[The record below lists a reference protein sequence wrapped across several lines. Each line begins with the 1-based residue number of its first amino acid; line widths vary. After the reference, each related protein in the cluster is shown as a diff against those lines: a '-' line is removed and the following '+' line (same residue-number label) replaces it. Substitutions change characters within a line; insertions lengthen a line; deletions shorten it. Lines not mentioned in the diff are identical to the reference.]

1 MADPVYG
8 FNEADA
14 HNLVRL
20 IRNDRA
26 DLTETP
32 FLPVSY
38 TNIYIAELAGPF
50 ALLQLEQSWTVR
62 ATSAG
67 IRDLRNNFIGAVNS
81 NGVPDAGIV
90 IDPLNVFGD
99 DLGQGDRVYCVPYEY
114 NYFLALQAPC
124 GG

>member
-1 MADPVYG
+1 MVEPVYG

-32 FLPVSY
+32 FLQVSY
-38 TNIYIAELAGPF
+38 TNIYIAQLTTGF
-50 ALLQLEQSWTVR
+50 TTRQLEPFWSVSAANAYIFDLKNNILNTVED
-62 ATSAG
+62 T
-67 IRDLRNNFIGAVNS
+67 AV
-81 NGVPDAGIV
+81 V
-90 IDPLNVFGD
+90 IDPLSIFSD
-99 DLGQGDRVYCVPYEY
+99 DLERPDRLYCVPFEA

-124 GG
+124 GS

>member
-1 MADPVYG
+1 MVEPVYG

-38 TNIYIAELAGPF
+38 TNIYIATLTTGF
-50 ALLQLEQSWTVR
+50 TSRQLEESWSVSAASASIADLKNNSISTVE
-62 ATSAG
+62 
-67 IRDLRNNFIGAVNS
+67 
-81 NGVPDAGIV
+81 DAAIV
-90 IDPLNVFGD
+90 IDPLSIFSD
-99 DLGQGDRVYCVPYEY
+99 DLSSGDRLYCVPFEA

-124 GG
+124 GS

>member
-38 TNIYIAELAGPF
+38 TNIYIAQLTGAF
-50 ALLQLEQSWTVR
+50 SSRQLEPSWSV
-62 ATSAG
+62 SAANAN
-67 IRDLRNNFIGAVNS
+67 IFDLKNNSISSVDTTA
-81 NGVPDAGIV
+81 II
-90 IDPLNVFGD
+90 IDPLSIFSD
-99 DLGQGDRVYCVPYEY
+99 DLSTGDRLYCVPYEQ

>member
-1 MADPVYG
+1 MVEPVYG

-26 DLTETP
+26 DLTETQ

-38 TNIYIAELAGPF
+38 TNIYIAELLGGF
-50 ALLQLEQSWTVR
+50 QLIQAEPDWSVKV
-62 ATSAG
+62 AYASLFDLKGNAIEVESSSSA
-67 IRDLRNNFIGAVNS
+67 A
-81 NGVPDAGIV
+81 V
-90 IDPLNVFGD
+90 IDPLDIFAS
-99 DLGQGDRVYCVPYEY
+99 DLSQGDRLYCIHYEQI
-114 NYFLALQAPC
+114 YFLALQAPC

>member
-1 MADPVYG
+1 MAEPVYG

-38 TNIYIAELAGPF
+38 TNIYIATLTTGFSITQLQPGWSAKIAFANLFDLKFTPMDNSDSLA
-50 ALLQLEQSWTVR
+50 
-62 ATSAG
+62 
-67 IRDLRNNFIGAVNS
+67 II
-81 NGVPDAGIV
+81 
-90 IDPLNVFGD
+90 IDPLSIFSD
-99 DLGQGDRVYCVPYEY
+99 DLSSGARLYCVPYEQ

-124 GG
+124 GS